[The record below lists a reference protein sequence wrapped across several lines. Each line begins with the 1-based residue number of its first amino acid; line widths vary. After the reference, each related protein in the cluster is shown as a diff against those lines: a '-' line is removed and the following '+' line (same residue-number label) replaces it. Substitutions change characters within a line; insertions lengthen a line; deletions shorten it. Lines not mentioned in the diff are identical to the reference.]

1 MIDVNTVY
9 TTVLSILNKEQ
20 RGYLTPFEFNNL
32 GRQVQLEIF
41 ESYFEDLNQML
52 RVPQETTE
60 YADRVKLLREKI
72 ATFETSAAVTVALS
86 GSFGQYDFS
95 AQNPAVHRFG
105 MLEYTN
111 GSNLPVEVEKVTR
124 HDFLSYRR
132 SPLTTPTED
141 YPICYIDGTN
151 IKILPGIAS
160 AAAGANG
167 SPAKV
172 YTLEYVKKP
181 IDPVWNYTVGSV
193 GQYIFDP
200 VSNGTSKNFEISDV
214 DQTELITKILMYA
227 GVIIRDPEIVQ
238 TAAGLSNQQDVNEK
252 S

>member
-1 MIDVNTVY
+1 
-9 TTVLSILNKEQ
+9 
-20 RGYLTPFEFNNL
+20 
-32 GRQVQLEIF
+32 
-41 ESYFEDLNQML
+41 
-52 RVPQETTE
+52 
-60 YADRVKLLREKI
+60 
-72 ATFETSAAVTVALS
+72 
-86 GSFGQYDFS
+86 
-95 AQNPAVHRFG
+95 

-141 YPICYIDGTN
+141 YPICYIEGTN

>member
-72 ATFETSAAVTVALS
+72 ATFETQATATVALS
-86 GSFGQYDFS
+86 GIFGQTTL
-95 AQNPAVHRFG
+95 PADNHRFG
-105 MLEYTN
+105 MLEYTD
-111 GSNLPVEVEKVTR
+111 SAKLPVEVEKLSR
-124 HDFLSYRR
+124 HEFLQARR
-132 SPLTTPTED
+132 SQLTSPTRSH
-141 YPICYIDGTN
+141 PICYLEGNTLN
-151 IKILPGIAS
+151 ILPGVAS
-160 AAAGANG
+160 AAANPANG
-167 SPAKV
+167 TGAQT
-172 YTLEYVKKP
+172 YIIEYVKKP
-181 IDPVWNYTVGSV
+181 VDPVWAFTINSV
-193 GQYIFDP
+193 GGYVYD
-200 VSNGTSKNFEISDV
+200 NGNSTNFEISDV
-214 DQTELITKILMYA
+214 DQTELILKILMYT
-227 GVIIRDPEIVQ
+227 GVVIRDPEIVQ
-238 TAAGLSNQQDVNEK
+238 QAAQAAVAQDSLEQ